1 MPRVALALCFVF
13 FVSLFVFRSVV
24 QFRKTGSTGVKGFSG
39 RIGSLPWIAGASAS
53 LGLALAPVGPLAAL
67 YGWPGGNLLLPD
79 YAMHLL
85 GAICAVVGIAGAL
98 AAQLSMGDSWR
109 VGVDESESTALV
121 TDGLFAWVRNPIF
134 TFIGLSLLGLI
145 LLVPNV
151 LSLAAAALT
160 LLGIELQVRAV
171 EEPHLERTHGDVYRA
186 YSSRVGRFV
195 PGLGLRGQRSGNANS
210 ASTLLI
216 LVSLGAL
223 AWTQPAVAETV
234 HGRVTEAGTETP
246 LPLVSVIAETTGATT
261 ETDARG
267 GFEIA
272 TEASGTLRFEYPGW
286 TTLTVPASARSAL
299 VIELE
304 PNDPPMRP
312 NFDNTESIVINA
324 PPAAIWNYVTD
335 YEKNWVPSNPEH
347 ISVRFLAK
355 DKTFRNGIRFVLS
368 EHVGNGRADMT
379 GYLTDVVPNETYTW
393 VARAVYTGYGGFSVR
408 VDQTGTF
415 SLEPT
420 ADGVLV
426 SHRIR
431 AGFPETFWGRL
442 ARFVAENIGDA
453 AGDAAVHTRV
463 ELEHFKE
470 RIETQEVAGG
480 G

>member
-1 MPRVALALCFVF
+1 LGALFE
-13 FVSLFVFRSVV
+13 
-24 QFRKTGSTGVKGFSG
+24 
-39 RIGSLPWIAGASAS
+39 
-53 LGLALAPVGPLAAL
+53 
-67 YGWPGGNLLLPD
+67 WPGGQLLFSSEAL
-79 YAMHLL
+79 HLL
-85 GAICAVVGIAGAL
+85 GAVFAVSGIAGAL

-109 VGVDESESTALV
+109 VGVDDSETTALV
-121 TDGLFAWVRNPIF
+121 TGGLFAWVRNPIF

-145 LLVPNV
+145 FLVPNA

-171 EEPHLERTHGDVYRA
+171 EEPYLERTHGDVYRA
-186 YSSRVGRFV
+186 YSSRVGRFI
-195 PGLGLRGQRSGNANS
+195 PGLGLRGQGSSNAHSGQ
-210 ASTLLI
+210 TLLI
-216 LVSLGAL
+216 LASLGAL
-223 AWTQPAVAETV
+223 AWTQPAAAETV
-234 HGRVTEAGTETP
+234 HGRVNEAGTETP
-246 LPLVSVIAETTGATT
+246 LPLVSVIAETTGATA
-261 ETDARG
+261 ETDERG
-267 GFEIA
+267 DFEIT

-286 TTLTVPASARSAL
+286 KTLTMPASAGSAL
-299 VIELE
+299 AIALE
-304 PNDPPMRP
+304 PDDPPMRP

-324 PPAAIWNYVTD
+324 SPAAIWNYVTD
-335 YEKNWVPSNPEH
+335 YEENWVPSNPEH
-347 ISVRFLAK
+347 ISVRFIAD

-420 ADGVLV
+420 DGGVLV

-431 AGFPETFWGRL
+431 AAFPETFWGRL

-453 AGDAAVHTRV
+453 AGDAAVHTRI

-470 RIETQEVAGG
+470 RIETQELARSD
-480 G
+480 